1 MNNNIE
7 IGFTEMNTNNEV
19 INTSMSFIPV
29 TAGSRNEEGFINGL
43 NRQGFTT
50 TKCGSE
56 KLANCIDAY
65 ADNIQFKITPPYIIL
80 CDDGIGMTPEKLCN
94 MFDANRENHSG
105 DKSMGVS
112 GIGGIISNYQLS
124 KDDHGSPRE
133 VNVFTKHKDG
143 PYIKA
148 IIPWDFIHT
157 HKKYDGQI
165 NISQMNEI
173 EIENFKMERR
183 NFGNL
188 TGTTIYFQYSAKFHQ
203 LLESQFISRQE
214 DGRNLENWWP
224 IIFGKTQ
231 TNILLDKCDGLQ
243 PIPLKK
249 YDYFSGPNTEFY
261 CGVFK
266 WDIYFIS
273 DNEKDR
279 FISKNPDNHAE
290 YIEITEKGNGFS
302 KSPNTITINPRKIDN
317 AQTIKFT
324 CGMRKDDRVFNPE
337 DPLKSG
343 TLSATFY
350 LNKYDAEF
358 MSESRQKDVTKEFCS
373 KNGVIRNS
381 QKVTSFTIEG
391 CNVGSA
397 RANGDTLIKN
407 VLHRSEISYETY
419 SKQENNLDIKHG
431 IQQNKNQNQNEFP
444 KQYTRLIKYLKEWHY
459 AKMMKYFND
468 VKELAQ
474 KKITAEQDRK
484 KAEQKK
490 IRAEKKAEE
499 EKIRA
504 EQERIRAEQER
515 IRAEQERIR
524 AEQERIRAEKK
535 AEEEKIRAQIDAAN
549 ALLQQQEEDDEE
561 SSEEEEEVEDD
572 EDSNGEEEDET
583 SSDGQEVEH
592 DEDSNGEVEDDKDE
606 KQDVNKIF
614 EESKKCEKEAALL
627 LMDHVEGLSYNKT
640 NGKEMLDFVKQYL
653 NKK

>member
-7 IGFTEMNTNNEV
+7 IGFTEMNTNDEV

-56 KLANCIDAY
+56 KIANCIDAY

-105 DKSMGVS
+105 DISMGVS

-173 EIENFKMERR
+173 EIENFKMERQ
-183 NFGNL
+183 NFINL
-188 TGTTIYFQYSAKFHQ
+188 TGTTIRFPYSESFRK
-203 LLESQFISRQE
+203 LLGSQFISRQE

-243 PIPLKK
+243 PTPLKK
-249 YDYFSGPNTEFY
+249 YNYFSGPDTEFY
-261 CGVFK
+261 YNVFN
-266 WDIYFIS
+266 WPIYFIS
-273 DNEKDR
+273 DNGKDR
-279 FISKNPDNHAE
+279 FISKNPNNHDE
-290 YIEITEKGNGFS
+290 YIEITQNGNGFS
-302 KSPNTITINPRKIDN
+302 TSPKPINIDPRKIDS
-317 AQTIKFT
+317 ARTIQFT
-324 CGMRKDDRVFNPE
+324 CGMRKDNRVFNPE
-337 DPLKSG
+337 YPLNQG

-350 LNKYDAEF
+350 LNKYDAQF
-358 MSESRQKDVTKEFCS
+358 MSESGQKDVIKEFCS
-373 KNGVIRNS
+373 KIGVIRNS

-397 RANGDTLIKN
+397 RANGESLIKN

-419 SKQENNLDIKHG
+419 SKQENKLDNKHG

-459 AKMMKYFND
+459 AKMMKYFKEVN
-468 VKELAQ
+468 ELAQ
-474 KKITAEQDRK
+474 TKITAEQDRK

-504 EQERIRAEQER
+504 EQERIRAE
-515 IRAEQERIR
+515 
-524 AEQERIRAEKK
+524 KK
-535 AEEEKIRAQIDAAN
+535 AEEEKIRAEQKAEEERIRAQIDAAN

-572 EDSNGEEEDET
+572 EDSNGEEEEADSSEEEDET

-606 KQDVNKIF
+606 KEDVNKIF